1 MAGQNIQKFSHAAS
15 SPHCSPLH
23 YRPSQDELLFY
34 LLLIIELCTITVVQV
49 DKYENF
55 AWPRFFFVASN
66 NHYEGHEIRLLCFIK
81 IIEINKL
88 LRFSI

>member
-15 SPHCSPLH
+15 SPHCSSLH

-49 DKYENF
+49 DKKM
-55 AWPRFFFVASN
+55 
-66 NHYEGHEIRLLCFIK
+66 K
-81 IIEINKL
+81 ISLGLVSSSWLQTTITRGMKYVFCAL
-88 LRFSI
+88 